1 LGSNKPQAMEARVIC
16 ATHRPLKSLV
26 KAGAFRA
33 DLYYRISTVEVDLP
47 ALRERRSDILLM
59 GHTLLRKFAEQH
71 QRPATRFSPAVM
83 AALREYAWP
92 GNVRELQNVIERA
105 VVVCDTSEIRLAD
118 LPPEFAELAAD
129 IHMTSFEKEVRDFK
143 TRLIQRALA
152 QTGQNKM
159 QAARLLGIARSSL
172 HRLIDEL
179 HIDCVTDLPPEVESA
194 AFQAVQPVSGEA
206 EDKGV
211 MIAGYLD
218 PSPACKMSGNAVA
231 RSIRSSK

>member
-1 LGSNKPQAMEARVIC
+1 
-16 ATHRPLKSLV
+16 
-26 KAGAFRA
+26 
-33 DLYYRISTVEVDLP
+33 
-47 ALRERRSDILLM
+47 
-59 GHTLLRKFAEQH
+59 
-71 QRPATRFSPAVM
+71 VM

-206 EDKGV
+206 
-211 MIAGYLD
+211 
-218 PSPACKMSGNAVA
+218 
-231 RSIRSSK
+231 